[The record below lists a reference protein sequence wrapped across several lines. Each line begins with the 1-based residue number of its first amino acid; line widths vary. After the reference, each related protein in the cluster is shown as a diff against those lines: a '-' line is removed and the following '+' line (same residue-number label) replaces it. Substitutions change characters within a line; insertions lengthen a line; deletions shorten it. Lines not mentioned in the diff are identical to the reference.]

1 MLIFN
6 IAKFNIAKFNIAI
19 YVNKLFQNVYIV
31 RFNFIANYE
40 K

>member
-19 YVNKLFQNVYIV
+19 YVNKLLQNVYIV

>member
-6 IAKFNIAKFNIAI
+6 IEKFNIAI
-19 YVNKLFQNVYIV
+19 YVNKLVQNVYTL